1 MRCYKHGSIALE
13 HESDLR
19 VPAITWLGIK
29 SRDLAAMHESGA
41 AAVSRPSGM
50 MPDENHRASSVLS
63 LTARNRAS
71 ARRLLGMIDENS
83 DDVEDLDCRR
93 ELQVMLFLGIK
104 AEIQGVDNGGD
115 LTEWLDDAIGRHFS

>member
-1 MRCYKHGSIALE
+1 
-13 HESDLR
+13 
-19 VPAITWLGIK
+19 
-29 SRDLAAMHESGA
+29 
-41 AAVSRPSGM
+41 
-50 MPDENHRASSVLS
+50 
-63 LTARNRAS
+63 
-71 ARRLLGMIDENS
+71 MIDENS